1 MLKLAN
7 CSEYGWSVF
16 QEYEDDGLADDLEDK
31 RELRTQREQQRGG
44 CRQKK
49 KGRRWML
56 LAKIEQLGM
65 YPKLFGVHSLQV
77 GGATAAANAEVP
89 DLLLKCHGH

>member
-16 QEYEDDGLADDLEDK
+16 QEYEDDGLADDSEDE

-49 KGRRWML
+49 KG
-56 LAKIEQLGM
+56 KE
-65 YPKLFGVHSLQV
+65 VDVV
-77 GGATAAANAEVP
+77 GQ
-89 DLLLKCHGH
+89 D